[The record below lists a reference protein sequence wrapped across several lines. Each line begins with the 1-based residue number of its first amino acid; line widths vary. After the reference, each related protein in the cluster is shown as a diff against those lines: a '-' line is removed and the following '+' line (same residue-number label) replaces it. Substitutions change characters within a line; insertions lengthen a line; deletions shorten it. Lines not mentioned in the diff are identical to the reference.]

1 MKIKKKRDSTLTI
14 NFFNKKGT
22 NNVWM
27 SHSDQ
32 VTKLPKNFQM
42 VASSDNAKF
51 CIIQNKIKNF
61 YGIQFHPEVTHT
73 KNGTILL
80 KNFLF
85 SICKSKK
92 NWSPKKQKEQ
102 IIENIKNKL
111 EIRKSMLYQVELIVV
126 LAKIIHN
133 AGKNLTCIF
142 GNTGLLRKNE
152 ENQFHLKG

>member
-1 MKIKKKRDSTLTI
+1 
-14 NFFNKKGT
+14 
-22 NNVWM
+22 M

-92 NWSPKKQKEQ
+92 
-102 IIENIKNKL
+102 IGLLKNK
-111 EIRKSMLYQVELIVV
+111 KS
-126 LAKIIHN
+126 K
-133 AGKNLTCIF
+133 
-142 GNTGLLRKNE
+142 LLKT
-152 ENQFHLKG
+152 